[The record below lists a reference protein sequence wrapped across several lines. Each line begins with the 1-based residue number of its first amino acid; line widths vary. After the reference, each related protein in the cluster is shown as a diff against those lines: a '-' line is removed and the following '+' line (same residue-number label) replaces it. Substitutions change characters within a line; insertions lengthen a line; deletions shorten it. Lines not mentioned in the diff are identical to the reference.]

1 MDAKTII
8 EIVKSGGT
16 LENANMLEL
25 QLEGVTKGVIKQF
38 LEGNITKEEANRL
51 KDLAVKDY
59 ESRKKQF
66 EFQESMFKRHI
77 QNIKDTEC
85 LREEL
90 LKTLE
95 KQEKQD
101 LEKSLNI
108 ALEIIERTYG
118 YDYTKRISEGMCGFN

>member
-16 LENANMLEL
+16 LENANMLDL
-25 QLEGVTKGVIKQF
+25 QLEGVTKSVIKQF
-38 LEGNITKEEANRL
+38 LEGKITKEEANRL

-95 KQEKQD
+95 KQE

>member
-38 LEGNITKEEANRL
+38 LEGKITKEEANRL

-66 EFQESMFKRHI
+66 EFQERMFKRHI

-85 LREEL
+85 LRYEL

-95 KQEKQD
+95 KQE

>member
-38 LEGNITKEEANRL
+38 LEGKITKEEANRL

-95 KQEKQD
+95 KQD

>member
-95 KQEKQD
+95 KQE

-118 YDYTKRISEGMCGFN
+118 DDYTKRISEGMCGFN

>member
-25 QLEGVTKGVIKQF
+25 QLEGVTKGVIKLF
-38 LEGNITKEEANRL
+38 LEGKITKEEANRL

-77 QNIKDTEC
+77 QNIKDTEY

-95 KQEKQD
+95 KQE

>member
-16 LENANMLEL
+16 LENANMLDL
-25 QLEGVTKGVIKQF
+25 QLEGVTKGVIKLF
-38 LEGNITKEEANRL
+38 LEGKITKEEANRL

-66 EFQESMFKRHI
+66 EFQERMFKRHI

-85 LREEL
+85 LRYEL

-95 KQEKQD
+95 KQE

-118 YDYTKRISEGMCGFN
+118 DDYTKRISEGMCGFN

>member
-25 QLEGVTKGVIKQF
+25 QLEGVTKGVIKLF
-38 LEGNITKEEANRL
+38 LEGKITKEEANRL

-95 KQEKQD
+95 KQE

>member
-1 MDAKTII
+1 MDAKKII
-8 EIVKSGGT
+8 EIVKSGGI

-38 LEGNITKEEANRL
+38 LEGKITKEEANRL

-95 KQEKQD
+95 KQE

>member
-16 LENANMLEL
+16 LENANMLDL

-38 LEGNITKEEANRL
+38 LEGKITKEEANRL

-95 KQEKQD
+95 KQE

>member
-8 EIVKSGGT
+8 ESVKSGGT

-38 LEGNITKEEANRL
+38 LEGKITKEEANRL

-66 EFQESMFKRHI
+66 EFQERMFKRHI

-95 KQEKQD
+95 KQE
-101 LEKSLNI
+101 LEQSLNI

>member
-25 QLEGVTKGVIKQF
+25 QLEGVTKGVIKLF
-38 LEGNITKEEANRL
+38 LEGKITKEEANRL

-66 EFQESMFKRHI
+66 EFQERMFKRHI

-95 KQEKQD
+95 KQE

>member
-1 MDAKTII
+1 MNAKEII

-25 QLEGVTKGVIKQF
+25 QLEGVTKGVIKLF
-38 LEGNITKEEANRL
+38 LEGKITKEEANRL

-66 EFQESMFKRHI
+66 EFQERMFKRHI

-85 LREEL
+85 LRYEL

-95 KQEKQD
+95 KQE

-118 YDYTKRISEGMCGFN
+118 DDYTKRISEGMCGFN

>member
-16 LENANMLEL
+16 LEDANMLEL
-25 QLEGVTKGVIKQF
+25 QLEGVTKGVIKLF
-38 LEGNITKEEANRL
+38 LEGKITKEEAIRL
-51 KDLAVKDY
+51 KNLAVKDY

-95 KQEKQD
+95 KQE

>member
-38 LEGNITKEEANRL
+38 LEGKITKEEANRL

-77 QNIKDTEC
+77 QNIKDTEMARIR
-85 LREEL
+85 LRKLMHTEGTEE
-90 LKTLE
+90 TIAE
-95 KQEKQD
+95 A
-101 LEKSLNI
+101 LNV
-108 ALEIIERTYG
+108 ALEIIE
-118 YDYTKRISEGMCGFN
+118 KVFKEVF

>member
-25 QLEGVTKGVIKQF
+25 QLEGVTKGVIKLF

-59 ESRKKQF
+59 ESRKKQL

-95 KQEKQD
+95 KQE

>member
-16 LENANMLEL
+16 LENANMLDL
-25 QLEGVTKGVIKQF
+25 QLEGVTKGVIKLF
-38 LEGNITKEEANRL
+38 LEGKITKEEANRL

-85 LREEL
+85 LRYEL

-95 KQEKQD
+95 KQE

-118 YDYTKRISEGMCGFN
+118 DDYTKRISEGMCGFN

>member
-25 QLEGVTKGVIKQF
+25 QLEGVTKGVIKLF

-95 KQEKQD
+95 KQE

-118 YDYTKRISEGMCGFN
+118 YDYTKRISERMCGFN

>member
-25 QLEGVTKGVIKQF
+25 QLEGVTKGVIKLF
-38 LEGNITKEEANRL
+38 LEGKITKEEANRL

-66 EFQESMFKRHI
+66 EFQERMFKRHI

-95 KQEKQD
+95 KQE

-118 YDYTKRISEGMCGFN
+118 DDYTKRISEGMCGFN

>member
-1 MDAKTII
+1 MDAKAII

-25 QLEGVTKGVIKQF
+25 QLEGVTKGVIKLF
-38 LEGNITKEEANRL
+38 LEGKITKEEANRL
-51 KDLAVKDY
+51 KDLAAKDY

-66 EFQESMFKRHI
+66 EFQERMFKRHI

-95 KQEKQD
+95 KQE

>member
-16 LENANMLEL
+16 LENANMLDL

-38 LEGNITKEEANRL
+38 LEGNITKEEAIRL
-51 KDLAVKDY
+51 KNLAVKDY

-66 EFQESMFKRHI
+66 EFQESMFKKHI

-85 LREEL
+85 LRYEL

-95 KQEKQD
+95 KQD
-101 LEKSLNI
+101 YMKSLNL

-118 YDYTKRISEGMCGFN
+118 DDYTKRISKGMCGFN

>member
-1 MDAKTII
+1 MDAKKII

-25 QLEGVTKGVIKQF
+25 QLEGVTKGVIKLF
-38 LEGNITKEEANRL
+38 LEGKITKEEANRL

-66 EFQESMFKRHI
+66 EFQERMFKRHI

-85 LREEL
+85 LRYEL

-95 KQEKQD
+95 KQE

-118 YDYTKRISEGMCGFN
+118 DDYTKRISEGMCGFN

>member
-25 QLEGVTKGVIKQF
+25 QLEGVTKGVIKLF
-38 LEGNITKEEANRL
+38 LEGKITKEEANRL

-66 EFQESMFKRHI
+66 EFQERMFKRHI

-85 LREEL
+85 LRYEL

-95 KQEKQD
+95 KQE

-118 YDYTKRISEGMCGFN
+118 DDYTKRISKGMCGFN

>member
-1 MDAKTII
+1 MDAKKII

-25 QLEGVTKGVIKQF
+25 QLEGVTKGVIKLF

-85 LREEL
+85 LRYEL

-95 KQEKQD
+95 KQE
-101 LEKSLNI
+101 LEKSLYI

-118 YDYTKRISEGMCGFN
+118 DDYTKRISEGMCGFN

>member
-38 LEGNITKEEANRL
+38 LEGKITKEEANRL

-95 KQEKQD
+95 KQE

>member
-38 LEGNITKEEANRL
+38 LEGKITKEEAIRL
-51 KDLAVKDY
+51 KNLAVKDY

-85 LREEL
+85 LRYEL

-95 KQEKQD
+95 KQE
-101 LEKSLNI
+101 LEKSLYI

-118 YDYTKRISEGMCGFN
+118 DDYTKRISEGMCGFN

>member
-95 KQEKQD
+95 KQE

>member
-95 KQEKQD
+95 KQE

-118 YDYTKRISEGMCGFN
+118 YDDTKRIAEGMCGFN

>member
-16 LENANMLEL
+16 LKNANMLEL

-38 LEGNITKEEANRL
+38 LEGKITKEEANRL

-95 KQEKQD
+95 KQE

-118 YDYTKRISEGMCGFN
+118 DDYTKRISEGMCGFN

>member
-1 MDAKTII
+1 MDAKEII

-38 LEGNITKEEANRL
+38 LEGKITKEEANRL

-95 KQEKQD
+95 KQEM
-101 LEKSLNI
+101 EKSLNI

-118 YDYTKRISEGMCGFN
+118 DDYTKRISEGMCGFN

>member
-25 QLEGVTKGVIKQF
+25 QLEGVTKGVIKLF
-38 LEGNITKEEANRL
+38 LEGKITKEEANRL

-66 EFQESMFKRHI
+66 EFQERMFKRHI

-85 LREEL
+85 LRYEL

-95 KQEKQD
+95 KQE

-118 YDYTKRISEGMCGFN
+118 DDYTKRISEGMCGFN

>member
-1 MDAKTII
+1 MDAKKII

-25 QLEGVTKGVIKQF
+25 QLEGVTKGVIKLF
-38 LEGNITKEEANRL
+38 LEGKITREEANRL

-85 LREEL
+85 LRYEL

-95 KQEKQD
+95 KQE

-118 YDYTKRISEGMCGFN
+118 DDYTKRISEGMCGFN

>member
-38 LEGNITKEEANRL
+38 LEGKITKEEANRL

-95 KQEKQD
+95 KQK
-101 LEKSLNI
+101 LEESLNI

>member
-8 EIVKSGGT
+8 GIVKSGGT
-16 LENANMLEL
+16 LENANMLDL
-25 QLEGVTKGVIKQF
+25 QLEGVTKGVIKLF
-38 LEGNITKEEANRL
+38 LEGKITKEEANRL
-51 KDLAVKDY
+51 KNLAVKDY

-66 EFQESMFKRHI
+66 EFQERMFKRHI

-85 LREEL
+85 LRYEL

-95 KQEKQD
+95 KQE

-118 YDYTKRISEGMCGFN
+118 DDYTKRISEGMCGFN

>member
-1 MDAKTII
+1 MDAKAII

-16 LENANMLEL
+16 LENANMLDL
-25 QLEGVTKGVIKQF
+25 QLEGVTKGVIKLF
-38 LEGNITKEEANRL
+38 LEGKITKEEANRL

-85 LREEL
+85 LRYEL

-95 KQEKQD
+95 KQE

-118 YDYTKRISEGMCGFN
+118 DDYTKRISEGMCGFN